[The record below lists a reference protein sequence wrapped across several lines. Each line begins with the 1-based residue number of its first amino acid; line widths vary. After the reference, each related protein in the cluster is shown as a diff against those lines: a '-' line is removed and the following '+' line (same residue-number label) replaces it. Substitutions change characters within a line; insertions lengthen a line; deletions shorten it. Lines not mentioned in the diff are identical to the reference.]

1 MPRTSD
7 ELAAERFER
16 YEHLLSYYRRN
27 NAMIESGRPSNDHV
41 LVLGQKMEAL
51 LHSAVRSL
59 ESQLC
64 ETIRQE

>member
-7 ELAAERFER
+7 ELATERFER

-27 NAMIESGRPSNDHV
+27 NAMIESGRPFNDPV

-51 LHSAVRSL
+51 LHSVVR
-59 ESQLC
+59 
-64 ETIRQE
+64 